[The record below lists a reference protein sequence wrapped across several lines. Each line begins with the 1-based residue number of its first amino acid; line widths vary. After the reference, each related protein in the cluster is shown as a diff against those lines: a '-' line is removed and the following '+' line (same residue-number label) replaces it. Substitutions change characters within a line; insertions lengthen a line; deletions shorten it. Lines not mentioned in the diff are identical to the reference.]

1 MEQDTSLF
9 SLTIDPATKANLSE
23 TARWARFLAIIGFVF
38 LLVMVLVGIYSTITI
53 NRFEDEFREMGGQGS
68 AGMLRSAGT
77 GVAAVYILIAAV
89 WFFPLLFT
97 LRFANQ
103 MQGALQNNDQKLLS
117 ASFQNLKVCYRYLGI
132 ITVIFLVLIVLSLLL
147 GVIGL
152 AFS

>member
-68 AGMLRSAGT
+68 AGMLSSAGT